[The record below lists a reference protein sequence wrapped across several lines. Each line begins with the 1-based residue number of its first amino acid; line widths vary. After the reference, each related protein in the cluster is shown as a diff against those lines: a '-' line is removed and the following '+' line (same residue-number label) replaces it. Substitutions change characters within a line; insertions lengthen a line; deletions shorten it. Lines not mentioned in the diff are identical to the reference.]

1 MNRLITR
8 LGGSPLKRSIFLSWL
23 VLGLMACSTPE
34 PKVHNFTNECEME
47 WQYEYRLY
55 FDDLARLD
63 HTCCQCVAPGSQ
75 PFWDN
80 ETGVGSRRTKFG

>member
-1 MNRLITR
+1 MNQLITR
-8 LGGSPLKRSIFLSWL
+8 QGGSPLKCIMFLFWL
-23 VLGLMACSTPE
+23 VLGLIACSAPE
-34 PKVHNFTNECEME
+34 PRVLNFTNECEVE

-63 HTCCQCVAPGSQ
+63 HTCCQCVTPGSE

>member
-1 MNRLITR
+1 MNQLINR
-8 LGGSPLKRSIFLSWL
+8 QGGNSLKCIMSLLWL
-23 VLGLMACSTPE
+23 FLGLMACSAPE
-34 PKVHNFTNECEME
+34 PRVQNFTNECEVE

-63 HTCCQCVAPGSQ
+63 HTCCQCVTPGSK

-80 ETGVGSRRTKFG
+80 ETGVGSRRIKFG

>member
-1 MNRLITR
+1 MWKRRLFIVVE
-8 LGGSPLKRSIFLSWL
+8 
-23 VLGLMACSTPE
+23 VLILAACSAPE
-34 PKVHNFTNECEME
+34 PKVYNFTNECEIE

-63 HTCCQCVAPGSQ
+63 HTCCQCVMPGSQ
-75 PFWDN
+75 QLWDN

>member
-1 MNRLITR
+1 MNQLITR
-8 LGGSPLKRSIFLSWL
+8 QGGNSLKRIMFLL
-23 VLGLMACSTPE
+23 LLFLGLMACSAPE
-34 PKVHNFTNECEME
+34 PRVQNFTNECEVE

-55 FDDLARLD
+55 FDDLTRLD
-63 HTCCQCVAPGSQ
+63 HTCCQCVTPASE

>member
-1 MNRLITR
+1 MWKRRLFIV
-8 LGGSPLKRSIFLSWL
+8 GG
-23 VLGLMACSTPE
+23 VLTLAACSAPE
-34 PKVHNFTNECEME
+34 PRVHNFTNECEME

-63 HTCCQCVAPGSQ
+63 HTCCQCVMPGSQ
-75 PFWDN
+75 KFWDN